1 MEIVDKLAKAEDTP
15 DVRELAAEYSRSLH
29 DGESLDKIS
38 DVDNIRFTRWTGQTT
53 DGRKHSESLPD
64 GKEAFPWE
72 GASDTR
78 IPLADQII
86 NDTVDVLTTSFGRAT
101 LKIGGTEIGD
111 SEAAGVASSMM
122 RWQRDT
128 KLYHTLNRES
138 ELLAQYGQQYGWSA
152 LFVGWEQKS
161 AVKALKVT
169 MDEIM
174 ALAQQVE
181 GELEALPD
189 MINDPESETHVAE
202 ILQAQFPGLGTSKA
216 RKAVKELRETGETL
230 LPQAYLAVNQP
241 TIVALKPW
249 EEISFPPET
258 VDLQSA
264 RVIFRR
270 LFMTEVELRAKV
282 VDEGWN
288 EDWVEA
294 AVKTGGRSTEFHDFG
309 VQLSDL
315 TGSHVDRQDNLIEVV
330 YAYSRQLDDNNIPG
344 IYYTIF
350 SPIAQ
355 TGEGGEDIHAKHEL
369 LDYVHCRYPFVEYR
383 REKLKRRI
391 TESRGV
397 PEICRTWQDEIKTQ
411 RDSIYDST
419 SFETLPPI
427 MVNKRLG
434 LANKV
439 GPAVQLPV
447 MKAGDYEF
455 MRPPARQPTT
465 AFNLIETVER
475 QADAYF
481 GRANAGVPTVQTQL
495 KQQRLVNNW
504 LIVWTEAYQQM
515 FQLSLQ
521 YLEPEEIQRITGT
534 EVVPESDMYQFDFV
548 LKYDVRELDTEY
560 VASKLSNIAQ
570 YVVPQDVSGVLDRN
584 KLIGMITRAISPDI
598 AEELIIDQAPASKK
612 MYEDVKGQIGQMML
626 GNEAS
631 YTENDPAAQTKMQY
645 AQEIVG
651 RNPKAQQALQGDEL
665 FMQLFEN
672 YTKNLQMSLMQ
683 QQNAQIGRIGVS
695 QVT

>member
-1 MEIVDKLAKAEDTP
+1 M
-15 DVRELAAEYSRSLH
+15 
-29 DGESLDKIS
+29 
-38 DVDNIRFTRWTGQTT
+38 
-53 DGRKHSESLPD
+53 
-64 GKEAFPWE
+64 
-72 GASDTR
+72 
-78 IPLADQII
+78 
-86 NDTVDVLTTSFGRAT
+86 
-101 LKIGGTEIGD
+101 
-111 SEAAGVASSMM
+111 
-122 RWQRDT
+122 
-128 KLYHTLNRES
+128 
-138 ELLAQYGQQYGWSA
+138 
-152 LFVGWEQKS
+152 
-161 AVKALKVT
+161 
-169 MDEIM
+169 
-174 ALAQQVE
+174 
-181 GELEALPD
+181 
-189 MINDPESETHVAE
+189 
-202 ILQAQFPGLGTSKA
+202 
-216 RKAVKELRETGETL
+216 
-230 LPQAYLAVNQP
+230 
-241 TIVALKPW
+241 
-249 EEISFPPET
+249 
-258 VDLQSA
+258 
-264 RVIFRR
+264 
-270 LFMTEVELRAKV
+270 
-282 VDEGWN
+282 
-288 EDWVEA
+288 
-294 AVKTGGRSTEFHDFG
+294 
-309 VQLSDL
+309 QLSDL
-315 TGSHVDRQDNLIEVV
+315 TTDHVDRQDNLIEVV

-455 MRPPARQPTT
+455 MRPPARQPST
-465 AFNLIETVER
+465 AFNLIEAVSR
-475 QADAYF
+475 QADEYF
-481 GRANAGVPTVQTQL
+481 GRANQGVPPVQTQI

-504 LIVWTEAYQQM
+504 LTVWTEAYQQM

-521 YLEPEEIQRITGT
+521 YLSPEEISRITGT
-534 EVVPESDMYQFDFV
+534 NIIPESDMYQFDFV
-548 LKYDVRELDTEY
+548 LKFDVRELDTEF
-560 VASKLSNIAQ
+560 VNSKLSNIAQ

-598 AEELIIDQAPASKK
+598 AEELVIDQAPASQK

-626 GNEAS
+626 GNEAT

-651 RNPKAQQALQGDEL
+651 RNPKAQAALEGDEL
-665 FMQLFEN
+665 FRQLFEN

>member
-1 MEIVDKLAKAEDTP
+1 METVDKLAKAADTP

-29 DGESLDKIS
+29 DGESLDKVS
-38 DVDNIRFTRWTGQTT
+38 NVDSIRFTRWTGQTT
-53 DGRKHSESLPD
+53 DGRKHSESLPE

-86 NDTVDVLTTSFGRAT
+86 NDTVDVLTTAFSRAT

-111 SEAAGVASSMM
+111 SQAAGVASNMM

-138 ELLAQYGQQYGWSA
+138 ELLAQYGQQYGWGA

-161 AVKALKVT
+161 AVKGRKVT
-169 MDEIM
+169 MDEVL
-174 ALAQQVE
+174 ALAQQVG

-189 MINDPESETHVAE
+189 MINDPESETAVVE
-202 ILQAQFPGLGTSKA
+202 ILQAQFPGLGKRKA
-216 RKAVKELRETGETL
+216 RRAVKELRDFGETT

-241 TIVALKPW
+241 AVVALKPW
-249 EEISFPPET
+249 EEISLPPET

-270 LFMTEVELRAKV
+270 MFMTEVELRAKV

-294 AVKTGGRSTEFHDFG
+294 AVKTAGRSTEFHDFST
-309 VQLSDL
+309 QLSDL
-315 TGSHVDRQDNLIEVV
+315 TSDHVDRQDNLVEVV
-330 YAYSRQLDDNNIPG
+330 YAYSRQLDDNSIPG

-397 PEICRTWQDEIKTQ
+397 PEICQTWQDEIKTQ

-455 MRPPARQPTT
+455 MRPPARQPST
-465 AFNLIETVER
+465 AFNLIEAVSR
-475 QADAYF
+475 QADEYF
-481 GRANAGVPTVQTQL
+481 GRANERVPSVQTQI
-495 KQQRLVNNW
+495 KQQRFVNNW
-504 LIVWTEAYQQM
+504 LTVWTEAYQQM

-521 YLEPEEIQRITGT
+521 YLSPEEISRITGT
-534 EVVPESDMYQFDFV
+534 DIVPESDMYQFDFV

-560 VASKLSNIAQ
+560 VESKLSNIAQ

-598 AEELIIDQAPASKK
+598 AEELIIDQAPASQK

-651 RNPKAQQALQGDEL
+651 RNPKAQAALEGDEL
-665 FMQLFEN
+665 FRQLFEN

>member
-1 MEIVDKLAKAEDTP
+1 MEVVDKLAKAADTP
-15 DVRELAAEYSRSLH
+15 DVRELATEYSRSLH

-53 DGRKHSESLPD
+53 DGRKHSESLPE

-86 NDTVDVLTTSFGRAT
+86 NDTVDVLTTSFSRAT

-111 SEAAGVASSMM
+111 SQAAGVASNMM

-128 KLYHTLNRES
+128 KLYHTLNREA

-161 AVKALKVT
+161 AVKGRKVT
-169 MDEIM
+169 MQDVM
-174 ALAQQVE
+174 AIAQQSE
-181 GELEALPD
+181 ELASLPE
-189 MINDPESETHVAE
+189 MVQDPDSEDAVVE
-202 ILQAQFPGLGTSKA
+202 ILQAQSPGLGKRKA
-216 RKAVKELRETGETL
+216 RKAVRELRDTGETI

-241 TIVALKPW
+241 AVVALKPW
-249 EEISFPPET
+249 EEISLPPET

-270 LFMTEVELRAKV
+270 VFMTEVELRAKV
-282 VDEGWN
+282 VDEGWS

-294 AVKTGGRSTEFHDFG
+294 AVKTAGRATEFHDFSM
-309 VQLSDL
+309 QLSDL
-315 TGSHVDRQDNLIEVV
+315 TTDHVDRQDNLIEVV

-455 MRPPARQPTT
+455 MRPPARQPST
-465 AFNLIETVER
+465 AFNLIEAVSR
-475 QADAYF
+475 QADEYF
-481 GRANAGVPTVQTQL
+481 GRANQGVPPVQTQI

-504 LIVWTEAYQQM
+504 LTVWTEAYQQM

-521 YLEPEEIQRITGT
+521 YLSPEEISRITGT
-534 EVVPESDMYQFDFV
+534 NIIPESDMYQFDFV
-548 LKYDVRELDTEY
+548 LKFDVRELDTEF
-560 VASKLSNIAQ
+560 VNSKLSNIAQ

-598 AEELIIDQAPASKK
+598 AEELVIDQAPASQK

-626 GNEAS
+626 GNEAT

-651 RNPKAQQALQGDEL
+651 RNPKAQAALEGDEL
-665 FMQLFEN
+665 FRQLFEN